1 MCAFGLSSVVQP
13 VSDPGDEAGCDA
25 ARSLGVDAPLGA
37 AIPLPRLLVGRMLAA
52 VPAEFP
58 VLHPPRLLLLVLR
71 GGIVP
76 PLAIA
81 AFQRDDISHGV
92 ALQFCETIVHSC
104 RACDRD

>member
-1 MCAFGLSSVVQP
+1 MGTVNRPDRPTGDQEDPSRSSP
-13 VSDPGDEAGCDA
+13 
-25 ARSLGVDAPLGA
+25 ARGFCLA
-37 AIPLPRLLVGRMLAA
+37 RLLVGRMLAA

-58 VLHPPRLLLLVLR
+58 VLHAPRLLLLVLR

-76 PLAIA
+76 SLAIA
-81 AFQRDDISHGV
+81 AFQRNDISHGV